1 MIFRNQF
8 EDFRKELYDTFY
20 QVFKGQIFEYRENAE
35 KELDHRLDSLKDK
48 YAKELQIS
56 REQALKYRNDLK
68 LKEKLIS
75 RLIRLLKYQE
85 TQISTDDFRV
95 DIEFDRP
102 LQLNL
107 LDMIKYREDK
117 HRRVRELKTVVLSMD
132 EYMDLRKKL
141 NELQNQNG
149 LLQTQVQLL
158 KSSVMRDIGTV
169 DDVHR

>member
-20 QVFKGQIFEYRENAE
+20 QLFKGHIFEYRENAE

-48 YAKELQIS
+48 YVKELQIS

-75 RLIRLLKYQE
+75 RLTRLLKYQE
-85 TQISTDDFRV
+85 TQISTDDFRA

-117 HRRVRELKTVVLSMD
+117 HRRFRELKTVELSMD
-132 EYMDLRKKL
+132 EYMDIRKKL

-149 LLQTQVQLL
+149 LL
-158 KSSVMRDIGTV
+158 
-169 DDVHR
+169 

>member
-1 MIFRNQF
+1 
-8 EDFRKELYDTFY
+8 
-20 QVFKGQIFEYRENAE
+20 
-35 KELDHRLDSLKDK
+35 LKDK

-141 NELQNQNG
+141 NELQN
-149 LLQTQVQLL
+149 
-158 KSSVMRDIGTV
+158 
-169 DDVHR
+169 

>member
-1 MIFRNQF
+1 M
-8 EDFRKELYDTFY
+8 
-20 QVFKGQIFEYRENAE
+20 EYRENAE

-48 YAKELQIS
+48 YVKELQIS

-117 HRRVRELKTVVLSMD
+117 HRRVRELKTVELSMD

>member
-1 MIFRNQF
+1 
-8 EDFRKELYDTFY
+8 L
-20 QVFKGQIFEYRENAE
+20 EYRENAE

-48 YAKELQIS
+48 YVKELQIS

-117 HRRVRELKTVVLSMD
+117 HRRVRELKTVELSMD